1 MSALADVGELDF
13 ARLELRAAGAYL
25 NRRIAIATVKQ
36 EHGLLTA
43 DEQDDIII
51 DVKEWL
57 EQVRV
62 LRQSAEV
69 DLTPSAEPPIVRLRE
84 SGHGGVA
91 SLLRRSD

>member
-1 MSALADVGELDF
+1 MSALATATDGAVSDVGEPDV

-25 NRRIAIATVKQ
+25 KRRVAIATVKQ

-62 LRQSAEV
+62 FGRA
-69 DLTPSAEPPIVRLRE
+69 
-84 SGHGGVA
+84 
-91 SLLRRSD
+91 RRSA